1 LKKNIIILLALLLVF
16 TAFVGCSSSNSNSNG
31 GKTNVNSGNPNE
43 GDAESINLRYMIW
56 DQNQVP
62 AYQQI
67 VDNFTAKNPNINV
80 EIQVIPWG
88 NYWDKLKTEIAGGT
102 APDIFWNFIPYVP
115 SFSNKGALLDISEY
129 VERDNVDLSKFNST
143 LVSGFEVD
151 DKRYAIPKDWD
162 ATGFFYNK
170 DLLKEAGY
178 ESYPEDLT
186 WNAEDG
192 GTFIDFMQKLTFDT
206 NGKHP
211 NEQGFDPNN
220 VAQYG
225 FLLMDRGVIDPGHL
239 VGYAKGN
246 GTGVINDNQ
255 LELNDELVDTFTFL
269 HDFINKYHV
278 HPTYTDVHTSGSESQ
293 FFSERVAVWM
303 NGSWSMKPINESASF
318 EWGIAPLPAGS
329 VGSYTRIN
337 GLGDSIF
344 SKTAHPEE
352 AWKFVSYIA
361 SPEAQDILGSTGTA
375 FPGHEDSV
383 AKFVEHYEELGI
395 DASIWIDM
403 LNGNTTTQPVAT
415 NYDAWESIF
424 VKYSSLSLAGEM
436 SPREALEKIKE
447 EGDPVAGGK

>member
-1 LKKNIIILLALLLVF
+1 MNKKITTLFIAVLLVF
-16 TAFVGCSSSNSNSNG
+16 TALAGCSNTASNSNADQDNTGSSSN
-31 GKTNVNSGNPNE
+31 T
-43 GDAESINLRYMIW
+43 DAETVNLRYMIW

-67 VDNFTAKNPNINV
+67 IDNFEGNNPNINV

-115 SFSNKGALLDISEY
+115 NFSNRDALLDISEY
-129 VERDNVDLSKFNST
+129 VERDQVDLTKFNET
-143 LVSGFEVD
+143 LVKGFEVG
-151 DKRYAIPKDWD
+151 DKRYGIPKDWD
-162 ATGFFYNK
+162 ATGLFYNK
-170 DLLKEAGY
+170 ELLKAAGY
-178 ESYPEDLT
+178 DSFPENLT

-192 GTFIDFMQKLTFDT
+192 GTFIEFLQKLTVDA

-211 NEQGFDPNN
+211 SEEGFDPND
-220 VAQYG
+220 VQQYG

-246 GTGVINDNQ
+246 GTDVINNNQ
-255 LELNDELVDTFTFL
+255 LELNDELVNTFTFL
-269 HDFINKYHV
+269 HDLINKYQV
-278 HPTYTDVHTSGSESQ
+278 HPTYTDVSTSGSDSQ
-293 FFSERVAVWM
+293 FFSQRVAVWM
-303 NGSWSMKPINESASF
+303 NGSWSMKPINDSASF
-318 EWGIAPLPAGS
+318 DWGIAPLPAGS

-344 SKTAHPEE
+344 SKTSHPEE

-375 FPGHEDSV
+375 FPGHADSV
-383 AKFVEHYEELGI
+383 QKFVDYYDEMGI
-395 DASIWIDM
+395 DASIWIEM
-403 LNGNTTTQPVAT
+403 LNGHTTTQPVAT

-436 SPREALEKIKE
+436 SPEEALQKIKE
-447 EGDPVAGGK
+447 EGDPVAAGNQ